1 MSQKLS
7 SNSPQNNPHYHGDN
21 NNNDMIPQQPN
32 GSGNGNG
39 NWQQH
44 NNNHHH
50 HHNKH
55 SKRQTYSG
63 EFLRKRTD
71 ALIHQTEL
79 REDGEG
85 KMTVCTTTYNLSVNR
100 KTFNWLLD
108 AWAFSNENDAP
119 MQAEALLQFMEE
131 LYSRTQREDL
141 RPDTRSYTKV
151 INAWSRSRQYADAPE
166 RALAILQ
173 RMDYLYAQGNTYVKP
188 NAYSFT
194 AVIDTFANAGMP
206 TQAEEWF
213 EEMEARYEQYG
224 DEDVKPNVRSF
235 NAVINAWAKS
245 QQPSAPQRA
254 EALLSRMDQLY
265 AMGNVDAKPN
275 NVNFNTVIDAW
286 SKSGLLGSA
295 QRAEELLQK
304 MEARYEAGD
313 EDVKPQTRSFNT
325 VIDAW
330 ARSGNPERAEM
341 LLRQMNELFE
351 NGNFDVQPNVR
362 SFNSIINAWA
372 KSKDNNAAQKAEEI
386 LEHMEHL
393 CTQSG
398 NRRLAPDT
406 HSFST
411 VINAWARSNAVGKE
425 TKAYKILQDMNSMY
439 ANGNSNARPNVII
452 YNAVM
457 NACAFACGNESNL
470 QRAMEIAHATFK
482 ELQES
487 PHANPDEITYGTF
500 IKACGNLMP
509 HGPTRNKVVEA
520 LFKKCCQDGKVGDMV
535 LRQVRYAADD
545 HLYQR
550 LFGDV
555 LANRNSIGVHDIPED
570 WTCHTQHRRP
580 RRQ

>member
-7 SNSPQNNPHYHGDN
+7 PPQNQHHNHN
-21 NNNDMIPQQPN
+21 
-32 GSGNGNG
+32 SGNGN
-39 NWQQH
+39 
-44 NNNHHH
+44 NNNMIPQPNGIQHGNSNQH
-50 HHNKH
+50 
-55 SKRQTYSG
+55 KRQTYSG

-71 ALIHQTEL
+71 ALINNTEL

-85 KMTVCTTTYNLSVNR
+85 MMTVCTTTYNLSVNR

-119 MQAEALLQFMEE
+119 IRAEALLQFMEE

-151 INAWSRSRQYADAPE
+151 INSWSRRSRQYSDAPE

-173 RMDYLYAQGNTYVKP
+173 RMDHLHAQGNEFVKP

-194 AVIDTFANAGMP
+194 ALIDTFANAGMP

-213 EEMEARYEQYG
+213 EEMEARYEQCG
-224 DEDVKPNVRSF
+224 EDDVKPNVRSF

-245 QQPSAPQRA
+245 HQSSAPQRA
-254 EALLSRMDQLY
+254 EALLDRMDQLY

-286 SKSGLLGSA
+286 SKSSLSGSA

-351 NGNFDVQPNVR
+351 HGNIDVQPNVR

-372 KSKDNNAAQKAEEI
+372 KSKDANAAQKAEEI

-398 NRRLAPDT
+398 DRRLAPDT

-411 VINAWARSNAVGKE
+411 VINAWARSNTVGKE

-439 ANGNSNARPNVII
+439 ANGNFNARPNVII

-457 NACAFACGNESNL
+457 NACAFAVGNESNM

-487 PHANPDEITYGTF
+487 PHSTPDEITYGTF

-509 HGPTRNKVVEA
+509 QGQTRSTVVEA
-520 LFKKCCQDGKVGDMV
+520 LFRKCCREGKVGDMV

-545 HLYQR
+545 HLYRQ
-550 LFGDV
+550 LFSDV
-555 LANRNSIGVHDIPED
+555 LANSNLDIDSIRVNNIPED
-570 WTCHTQHRRP
+570 WKCHAKRP
-580 RRQ
+580 RSRLLQ